1 MARPKDDEAESQRKK
16 YEHHKKANN
25 TLKHYLEEGNYIGA
39 YVIAYSL
46 LEDRVRAMYVVVQ
59 RDVHKVVYTQNDINA
74 PFARIVDYLQKNNHL
89 TKELAKQLYKANDN
103 RNTLLH
109 DAMWELD
116 VFKEKDVTTIGKLR
130 DEVSSVLEKLKRV
143 INKDK
148 SKTETV
154 RKIRIEPP
162 NLDEVWNK
170 D

>member
-46 LEDRVRAMYVVVQ
+46 LEDRVRAMYVVAQ

-74 PFARIVDYLQKNNHL
+74 PFARIIEYLRDNNHL
-89 TKELAKQLYKANDN
+89 SMELAKRLQKSNDT

-109 DAMWELD
+109 NAMWELD
-116 VFKEKDVTTIGKLR
+116 VITNDHITRVKKLR
-130 DEVSSVLEKLKRV
+130 DEVASDLEKIKRR
-143 INKDK
+143 IK
-148 SKTETV
+148 
-154 RKIRIEPP
+154 RK
-162 NLDEVWNK
+162 K
-170 D
+170 

>member
-1 MARPKDDEAESQRKK
+1 MARPKDDTTESQLKK

-59 RDVHKVVYTQNDINA
+59 RDVHRVVYTSNDINA
-74 PFARIVDYLQKNNHL
+74 PFARIVDYLEKNSHL
-89 TKELAKQLYKANDN
+89 SKELAKQLYKANNN

-116 VFKEKDVTTIGKLR
+116 VFKEKDVITVGKLR
-130 DEVSSVLEKLKRV
+130 DEVSSVLEKLKRA
-143 INKDK
+143 IKK
-148 SKTETV
+148 KC
-154 RKIRIEPP
+154 
-162 NLDEVWNK
+162 
-170 D
+170 